1 MISNL
6 FDEIEVGDLIEGVDG
21 PVTRKAINR
30 YAETSGDRNPIHT
43 TYEVAM
49 AAGLGGVIQ
58 HGLFSMGWLIKTVSN
73 WIGGNGK
80 LKHINIQFRAM
91 VRPNDLVYSRGK
103 IVKKH
108 RVNGEKLVDL
118 DITQEAWGL
127 LCKGIA
133 QAADRSITEQDLM
146 QLLATAKLN
155 LGLESQIM
163 DGEVTSRIKGALSFA
178 AEGVEILPKSLSF
191 WETFTRGW
199 YKEGDK
205 IRVELVTPLENGKA
219 PFAIYKVSNSIKGTA
234 TVSLEK

>member
-1 MISNL
+1 MTSNL
-6 FDEIEVGDLIEGVDG
+6 FDEIELGDLIEGVDG

-30 YAETSGDRNPIHT
+30 YAEISGDRNPIHT

-73 WIGGNGK
+73 WVGENGK
-80 LKHINIQFRAM
+80 LMQINIQFRAM
-91 VRPNDLVYSRGK
+91 VRPNDLVYNRGK
-103 IVKKH
+103 IIKRY

-118 DITQEAWGL
+118 EINQEAWGL
-127 LCKGIA
+127 LCKGTA

-146 QLLATAKLN
+146 RLLATAKLS

-163 DGEVTSRIKGALSFA
+163 DGEFKSKEQGELSFA
-178 AEGVEILPKSLSF
+178 AAGVEVLPKTLSF

-199 YKEGDK
+199 YKAGDK
-205 IRVELVTPLENGKA
+205 IRVELATPPENGKA